1 MIANNAISHDGFVAR
16 SEITKA
22 VGAKVLVKIAYNYAT
37 AQEAL
42 TWLNSPT
49 HKVTIEGDLLILDCS
64 TRNTTKKITLTFC
77 KNLILLKSYN

>member
-1 MIANNAISHDGFVAR
+1 LWPDQKY
-16 SEITKA
+16 TKA

-49 HKVTIEGDLLILDCS
+49 HKVTIEGDFTHFGLQYENTGKKNYTNIL
-64 TRNTTKKITLTFC
+64 
-77 KNLILLKSYN
+77 